1 MEHESKIRKVLFNE
15 ISLGVAL
22 VGFVLSTVFWILN
35 PQQELK
41 LEVVRLQGQV
51 ESNETVA
58 AELSKI
64 KNNDLHEIQ
73 LRMQRIEDRQIEQI
87 EATARIEALLKIK

>member
-1 MEHESKIRKVLFNE
+1 M
-15 ISLGVAL
+15 